1 MHTITHRSLDRERLG
16 KAKRSYTTRR
26 VDAAQMTTL
35 RVRDWHPAP
44 GDLALARIEEI
55 GQHARIEMPNGRRAV
70 LRPGDEIIVC
80 CGSRYAPDQFEAVL
94 QSDQWPT
101 DLVAAGGIASNHLSR
116 HQRMK
121 SPTVIT
127 TLGAV
132 CGDDRMP
139 LNVAD
144 FALPKL
150 QTRPAIPVLLVAGTS
165 MNSGKT
171 TTAAAIVSGFA
182 DAGLRVGYAKVTG
195 TGAGP
200 DPWLMADSGAHEVL
214 DFTDGG
220 YASSFQVPIDELEV
234 MSNSLIDHLADRLC
248 DLAVLEV
255 ADGLLQEET
264 AALLSSSSFRLRIF
278 GTVFTAYDAMGALTG
293 VHWLSSFGYRI
304 LGLGGQMSSAPLS
317 AREAE
322 LATGVPVYTL
332 SEFADGCINTKLLC
346 GCEARSQAS

>member
-1 MHTITHRSLDRERLG
+1 MHTNAHQDLDRERLD

-26 VDAAQMTTL
+26 VDAAQMSRL

-44 GDLALARIEEI
+44 GDLVLARIEEI
-55 GQHARIEMPNGRRAV
+55 GQHTRIETPNGRRAV
-70 LRPGDEIIVC
+70 LRPGNEIVVC

-94 QSDQWPT
+94 QDGAWPT
-101 DLVAAGGIASNHLSR
+101 DLVAAGGLASHYMSSHR
-116 HQRMK
+116 RMK
-121 SPTVIT
+121 PPTAIT
-127 TLGAV
+127 TLGAI
-132 CGDDRMP
+132 CGDDGVP

-150 QTRPAIPVLLVAGTS
+150 QTKRAMPVLLVAGTS

-182 DAGLRVGYAKVTG
+182 NAGFRVGYAKVTG

-200 DPWLMADSGAHEVL
+200 DPWLMVDSGAHEVL

-220 YASSFQVPIDELEV
+220 YASSFQVPIGELEA
-234 MSNSLIDHLADRLC
+234 MSLNLIDHLAERLC

-264 AALLSSSSFRLRIF
+264 ASLLSASSFRLRMF
-278 GTVFTAYDAMGALTG
+278 GIVFTAYDAMGALTG
-293 VHWLSSFGYRI
+293 VHWLSSYGYQI

-322 LATGVPVYTL
+322 LATGLPVYSL
-332 SEFADGCINTKLLC
+332 SEFADGCINSKLLP
-346 GCEARSQAS
+346 GSAAQSQAS

>member
-1 MHTITHRSLDRERLG
+1 MQATAHESLDRKRLDR
-16 KAKRSYTTRR
+16 AKRSYTTRR
-26 VDAAQMTTL
+26 VEAEHMTGL
-35 RVRDWHPAP
+35 RVGDWTPAP
-44 GDLALARIEEI
+44 GDLALARVEEL
-55 GQHARIEMPNGRRAV
+55 GQHTRIETPDGRRAC

-94 QSDQWPT
+94 QSDSWPT
-101 DLVAAGGIASNHLSR
+101 DLVAAGGIASHYVSS
-116 HQRMK
+116 HCRMK
-121 SPTVIT
+121 PPTAIA

-132 CGDDRMP
+132 CGEDGAP

-144 FALPKL
+144 YALPRL
-150 QTRPAIPVLLVAGTS
+150 QTKRPIPAILVVGTS

-171 TTAAAIVSGFA
+171 TTAGAIVSGFA

-195 TGAGP
+195 TGSGP
-200 DPWLMADSGAHEVL
+200 DPWLMVDSGAHEVL

-220 YASSFQVPIDELEV
+220 YASSFHVPIGELEA
-234 MSNSLIDHLADRLC
+234 MSLNLIDHLADRLC

-278 GTVFTAYDAMGALTG
+278 GTVFTAYDAMGAITG
-293 VHWLSSFGYRI
+293 VHWLSLHGYQI
-304 LGLGGQMSSAPLS
+304 LGLGGQMTNAPLS

-322 LATGVPVYTL
+322 LATGLPAYSI
-332 SEFADGCINTKLLC
+332 SEFRDGCLNSKLRA
-346 GCEARSQAS
+346 GSEFQSRAS